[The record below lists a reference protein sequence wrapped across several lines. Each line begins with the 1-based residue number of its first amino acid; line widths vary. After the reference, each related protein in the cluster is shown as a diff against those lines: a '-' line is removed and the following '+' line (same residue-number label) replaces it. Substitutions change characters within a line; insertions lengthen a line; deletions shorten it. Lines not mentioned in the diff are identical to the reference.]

1 MKALVALAVLASV
14 PSMARLTS
22 KKVPYE
28 AEKVRLE
35 GVLIYDDASP
45 PRPGLVLVPNW
56 MGVTDANVKQA
67 ELVAQR
73 GYVVFVADMFG
84 VGRRP
89 KNSEEAAKASGALKT
104 DRPLMRQRV
113 QAALAALKGQK
124 EAKLDGAKLGAV
136 GFCFGGTSALELARS
151 GASLVGVVAFHA
163 GLSSPTP
170 PDASGITAKVLAL
183 HGADD
188 PFVPPEEVRAFEAEM
203 RQAKVDWQLVS
214 FGNAV
219 HGFTDPQANLP
230 GKLMYDEPTARRA
243 YQMMDAFFAEA
254 FRTAGSA
261 QSKP

>member
-1 MKALVALAVLASV
+1 VKALLALVVLTSV
-14 PSMARLTS
+14 PSMAKLTS

-28 AEKVRLE
+28 SEKARLE
-35 GVLIYDDASP
+35 GVLVYDDASP
-45 PRPGLVLVPNW
+45 ARPGLVLIPNW
-56 MGVTDANVKQA
+56 MGVTEANVKQA

-73 GYVVFVADMFG
+73 GYVVFVADMYG
-84 VGRRP
+84 ASGRP
-89 KNSEEAAKASGALKT
+89 KNSDEAAKASGALKA
-104 DRPLMRQRV
+104 DRHLMRQRV
-113 QAALAALKGQK
+113 QAALAALRRQK
-124 EAKLDGAKLGAV
+124 DAKLEVGKLGAI

-151 GASLVGVVAFHA
+151 AAPLAGVVAFHA

-170 PDASGITAKVLAL
+170 SDASHITAKVLAL

-230 GKLMYDEPTARRA
+230 GKLMYNEPAARRA

-254 FRTAGSA
+254 FGTTAASP
-261 QSKP
+261 SSP